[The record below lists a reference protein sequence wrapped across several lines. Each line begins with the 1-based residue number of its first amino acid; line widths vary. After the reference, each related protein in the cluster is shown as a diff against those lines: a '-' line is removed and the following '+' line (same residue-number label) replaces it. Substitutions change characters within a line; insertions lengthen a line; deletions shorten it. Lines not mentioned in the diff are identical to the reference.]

1 MASEYDLRDFRVDIV
16 EESKKRPVVID
27 FWAEWCGPCKVL
39 GPTIE
44 KLAKEAKGKWKLV
57 KIDTE
62 AHPQIAAQFQ
72 IKSIP
77 SVKMVYQGKL
87 IAEFAGAL
95 PEVQIKKW
103 LEQHL
108 PASEEEKSGIVEV
121 HTALQNGER
130 AVAMEMVKDLFID
143 NPENDEFRL
152 ILGLLLMPDYLDEA
166 ERVMAPF
173 IKSGKHVF
181 EVEAIKTFKLLASYQ
196 NGDIN
201 LPEGGHEK
209 VIEAISFGIKAVH
222 TGELGIALDNFI
234 QSLMYDKSYA
244 DELARKSCVAIFKA
258 LTDYH
263 PITKAKR
270 RAFSMALS

>member
-1 MASEYDLRDFRVDIV
+1 MASEYDLKDFRADVVD
-16 EESKKRPVVID
+16 ESKTRPVVID

-62 AHPQIAAQFQ
+62 LHPEISQQFQ

-108 PASEEEKSGIVEV
+108 PASEEETSGIEEV
-121 HTALQNGER
+121 HKLLEEGDR
-130 AVAMEMVKDLFID
+130 KSAMEMVKDLFID

-152 ILGLLLMPDYLDEA
+152 ILGVLLMPDYLDEA

-181 EVEAIKTFKLLASYQ
+181 EVEAIKTFKLLAAYQ
-196 NGDIN
+196 QGDIQ
-201 LPEGGHEK
+201 LPEGAHAK
-209 VIEAISFGIKAVH
+209 VMEVIPFGVKAVYA
-222 TGELGIALDNFI
+222 GELGIALDNFI

-258 LTDYH
+258 LTDFH

>member
-1 MASEYDLRDFRVDIV
+1 MASEFDLKDFRADVVD
-16 EESKKRPVVID
+16 ESKNRPVVID

-62 AHPQIAAQFQ
+62 LHPEISQQFQ

-77 SVKMVYQGKL
+77 SVKMVFQGKL

-95 PEVQIKKW
+95 PEVQIRKW
-103 LEQHL
+103 LEEHL
-108 PASEEEKSGIVEV
+108 PASEEEKSGIEEV
-121 HTALQNGER
+121 HTALQNGDR
-130 AVAMEMVKDLFID
+130 AAAMEMVKDLFID
-143 NPENDEFRL
+143 NPEKDEFRL
-152 ILGLLLMPDYLDEA
+152 MLGVLLMPDYLDEA

-181 EVEAIKTFKLLASYQ
+181 EVEAIKTFKLLAAYQ
-196 NGDIN
+196 QGDIQ
-201 LPEGGHEK
+201 LPEGAHAK
-209 VIEAISFGIKAVH
+209 VMEVIPFGIKAVYA
-222 TGELGIALDNFI
+222 GELGIALDNFI

>member
-1 MASEYDLRDFRVDIV
+1 MASEYDLKDFRADVVD
-16 EESKKRPVVID
+16 ESKTRPVVID

-62 AHPQIAAQFQ
+62 LHPEISQQFQ

-108 PASEEEKSGIVEV
+108 PASEEETSGIEEV
-121 HTALQNGER
+121 HKLLEEGDR
-130 AVAMEMVKDLFID
+130 KSAMEMVKDLFID

-152 ILGLLLMPDYLDEA
+152 ILGVLLMPDYLDEA

-181 EVEAIKTFKLLASYQ
+181 EVEAIKMFKQISAYQ
-196 NGDIN
+196 KGEVT
-201 LPEGGHEK
+201 LPEEGNPK
-209 VIEAISFGIKAVH
+209 TIEAIQFGLKAIYA
-222 TGELGIALDNFI
+222 GELGIALDYFI
-234 QSLMYDKSYA
+234 KSLFFDKTYA
-244 DELARKSCVAIFKA
+244 DELARKTCIALFKA
-258 LTDYH
+258 LTDFH
-263 PITKAKR
+263 PIAKAKR